1 MNTGAFRRKAIVKK
15 KTQRS
20 FDLRS
25 AVWRFL
31 LVFQPRD
38 LLWDRLRVYTRD
50 METRCICT
58 ALRQAASQSTALYDE
73 ALAPSGI
80 KVTMFRLL
88 RHINAGESVSITELA
103 EIVSLDRSTLG
114 RNLRVLEK
122 QSLVSI
128 GSGEDGRARMV
139 SLTKTGRAVL
149 QDAEPRWQTAQSR
162 FVEIVDNDTMAVLDR
177 LIHNSFAPDVTS
189 GQRK

>member
-1 MNTGAFRRKAIVKK
+1 
-15 KTQRS
+15 
-20 FDLRS
+20 
-25 AVWRFL
+25 
-31 LVFQPRD
+31 
-38 LLWDRLRVYTRD
+38 